1 MMFEKLKEYGTEEIH
16 FCNDKESG
24 LNAIVAIHSTVLG
37 PTVGGTRF
45 WPYENEERALFD
57 VLRLSR
63 GMTYKNAVSG
73 LKYGGSKGVII
84 GDPAKLKT
92 EKLLLAYARFVEHLN
107 GLFTT
112 GEDVNISVKDVEIMS
127 RVTKHMAGIG
137 GEGRGGDPSPYTAR
151 GVFAGMRAGAKEKFG
166 SDSLKDKTVAV
177 QGLGKVGY
185 DLCKWLHKDGA
196 KLIVADINEENVER
210 AKKELGATAVGTS
223 EILFADCDVFSPN
236 AMGAVIKADDVSKL
250 KCKLVAGGAN
260 NVLVDGSAGDALDKT
275 GVLYIPDYVIN
286 AGGVISICLE
296 IERVHDE
303 NIANKKM
310 DGIYDNVKNLLDF
323 AKKEGLPTY
332 LAADKYAQKIVDDAR
347 KQKG

>member
-16 FCNDKESG
+16 FCNDEETG
-24 LNAIVAIHSTVLG
+24 LKAIVAIHSTVLG

-45 WPYENEERALFD
+45 WPYETEEKALFD

-92 EKLLLAYARFVEHLN
+92 EKLLLAYARFVDHLG

-112 GEDVNISVKDVEIMS
+112 GEDVNISVADVEVMS
-127 RVTKHMAGIG
+127 RVTKYMAGIG

-151 GVFAGMRAGAKEKFG
+151 GVFAGMRAGAMEKFG
-166 SDSLKDKTVAV
+166 SDSFSGKTVAV

-185 DLCKWLHKDGA
+185 DVCKWLHKDGA
-196 KLIVADINEENVER
+196 KLIVSDINPANTER
-210 AKKELGATAVGTS
+210 ARQELGAAVVDPS
-223 EILFADCDVFSPN
+223 EILFVDCDVFSPN
-236 AMGAVIKADDVSKL
+236 AMGAVIKAEDVPKF
-250 KCKLVAGGAN
+250 KCRLVAGGAN
-260 NVLVDGSAGDALDKT
+260 NVLVDGSAGEALHQT
-275 GVLYIPDYVIN
+275 GKLYIPDYVIN

-303 NIANKKM
+303 NIANQKM
-310 DGIYDNVKNLLDF
+310 DGIYDNVKNLFDF
-323 AKKEGLPTY
+323 AKKENMPTY

-347 KQKG
+347 KRK